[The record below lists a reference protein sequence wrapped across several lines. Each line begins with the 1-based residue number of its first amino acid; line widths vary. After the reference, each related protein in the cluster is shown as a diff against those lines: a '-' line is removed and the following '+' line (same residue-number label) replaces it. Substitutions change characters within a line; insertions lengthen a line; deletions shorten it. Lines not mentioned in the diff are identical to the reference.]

1 MCKEYI
7 VRGCVAGVL
16 ALGLTSVFS
25 QSPTSTPME
34 ECAPSTVP
42 MVCLDAKLAAANKRL
57 NAALKSAQARVE
69 KLQNERRR
77 LVLGAFIDSQ
87 RKFNAYRDAQ
97 CTWQSIR
104 GAPGSSGIEYVKDC
118 QIRET
123 IARENA
129 LLAFANSGEE
139 EVVADTTPMPVE
151 PVNVE
156 SPSAGEAAAMVKD
169 AAITD
174 ETGMAESAAAGAGA
188 EATGAARSN
197 EWRLFGWVTNGVER
211 SLVPGTHVTIAFD
224 PAGKVSG
231 VASVNRYAG
240 RFQFENEERL
250 RWLQPGV
257 VLTRMKGEPELMAQ
271 EKAFLESL
279 RRTVIYRVEDRQL
292 HLESSNGST
301 VLTFKR

>member
-1 MCKEYI
+1 LNLRSVRRENI
-7 VRGCVAGVL
+7 VRGCLAGIL
-16 ALGLTSVFS
+16 ALDPTAVFA
-25 QSPTSTPME
+25 QASTPAPME
-34 ECAPSTVP
+34 ECAPFTVP

-57 NAALKSAQARVE
+57 NAALKSAQVRLE

-129 LLAFANSGEE
+129 LLAFANSGDE
-139 EVVADTTPMPVE
+139 EVVADTVSTPVE
-151 PVNVE
+151 SVNVE
-156 SPSAGEAAAMVKD
+156 SSPGGEVVVSTAETNISEAAA
-169 AAITD
+169 
-174 ETGMAESAAAGAGA
+174 AGVGP
-188 EATGAARSN
+188 EATSAVRAN
-197 EWRLFGWVTNGVER
+197 EWRLFGWISNGVER

-231 VASVNRYAG
+231 FASVNRYAG

-250 RWLQPGV
+250 RWLQPGA
-257 VLTRMKGEPELMAQ
+257 VLTRMKGEPELMSQ

-279 RRTVIYRVEDRQL
+279 RRTVVYRVEDRQL

>member
-1 MCKEYI
+1 MLSENFGKL
-7 VRGCVAGVL
+7 CVAGIL
-16 ALGLTSVFS
+16 ALGSTGVFA
-25 QSPTSTPME
+25 QSPTPSPME

-42 MVCLDAKLAAANKRL
+42 MVCLDAKLTAANKRL
-57 NAALKSAQARVE
+57 NAALKAAQERLE
-69 KLQNERRR
+69 KLQNEKRR

-129 LLAFANSGEE
+129 LLAFANSGEQE
-139 EVVADTTPMPVE
+139 AVADNAPTPVE

-156 SPSAGEAAAMVKD
+156 SSPGGEVAVSTA
-169 AAITD
+169 
-174 ETGMAESAAAGAGA
+174 ETNLSEPAAAGAGP
-188 EATGAARSN
+188 EATGAVRAN
-197 EWRLFGWVTNGVER
+197 EWRLFGWVSNRIER

-231 VASVNRYAG
+231 FASVNRYAG

-292 HLESSNGST
+292 HLESNNGST